1 VVFVNLKDS
10 TRASDVPGLWYQV
23 RKKVGDIKRTL
34 SEGVQ
39 GPFFNDEF
47 GDTSFAEYVIGAA
60 RYVGRLPHNSDMA
73 QMAPILCAGV
83 TSYKGIEETEARPGE
98 WLAISGIGGLGQLAV
113 QYAKAGYENSTIS
126 YQRGARRPGSWKDR
140 RPSDHIDG
148 PAYAHRRT
156 SKPAA
161 RVPATC

>member
-47 GDTSFAEYVIGAA
+47 GDTSFAEYVIGTG

-98 WLAISGIGGLGQLAV
+98 WLAISGIGALVSSPCNTPRLDMRTRQYHINEVLADLE
-113 QYAKAGYENSTIS
+113 AG
-126 YQRGARRPGSWKDR
+126 K
-140 RPSDHIDG
+140 IDG
-148 PAYAHRRT
+148 RAIT
-156 SKPAA
+156 
-161 RVPATC
+161 

>member
-60 RYVGRLPHNSDMA
+60 RYVARLPHNSDMA

-98 WLAISGIGGLGQLAV
+98 WLAISGIGGLGELAV
-113 QYAKAGYENSTIS
+113 QYEGWI
-126 YQRGARRPGSWKDR
+126 
-140 RPSDHIDG
+140 
-148 PAYAHRRT
+148 
-156 SKPAA
+156 
-161 RVPATC
+161 